1 MNNFESIGAEYADE
15 YAYIEDAWEHAIST
29 DERVIA
35 ALHGITPDERE
46 AFAADFGIG
55 FAEPLHRGDLTDD
68 ERLTIAL
75 LREYR
80 RAEHERTAPL
90 TARQLAVLRWAGV
103 SDHEAVNALLW
114 TVARMIRRKAIARS
128 GGSCAR

>member
-1 MNNFESIGAEYADE
+1 MNNFESIGAEYGED

-29 DERVIA
+29 DERVIT
-35 ALHGITPDERE
+35 ALTNITPDERE
-46 AFAADFGIG
+46 ALATDFGIG
-55 FAEPLHRGDLTDD
+55 FAEPLMRGDLTDD

-103 SDHEAVNALLW
+103 GDHEAFNALLW
-114 TVARMIRRKAIARS
+114 ALAHIIRQGVR
-128 GGSCAR
+128 